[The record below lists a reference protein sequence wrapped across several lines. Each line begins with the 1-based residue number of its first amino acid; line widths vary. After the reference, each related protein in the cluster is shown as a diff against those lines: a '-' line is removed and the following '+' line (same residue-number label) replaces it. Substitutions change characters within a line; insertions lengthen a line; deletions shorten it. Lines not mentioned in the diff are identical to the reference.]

1 MERVFDILGSQ
12 IFGQDDDQVLAILDI
27 GSTMTSLSVLQN
39 SRTIYTREQVF
50 GGAQLT
56 EEIQRRY
63 GLSYE
68 EAGMAK
74 KQGGLPDD
82 YVPEVLEPFKEGIVQ
97 QVSRALQFFY
107 SSSQYGEVDH
117 LVLAGG
123 CAGIEGIDEMIEE
136 RLGTTA
142 SIANPFTDMSLSS
155 KVNAQ
160 ALSTDAPALMISCG
174 LALRSFD

>member
-1 MERVFDILGSQ
+1 MLGTQ
-12 IFGQDDDQVLAILDI
+12 TFGRDEEEIVAVLDI
-27 GSTMTSLSVLQN
+27 GSTMTSLSVLSN
-39 SRTIYTREQVF
+39 NRTIYTREQVF

-82 YVPEVLEPFKEGIVQ
+82 YLAEVLEPFKEGIVQ

-123 CAGIEGIDEMIEE
+123 CAVSK
-136 RLGTTA
+136 A
-142 SIANPFTDMSLSS
+142 SMT
-155 KVNAQ
+155 
-160 ALSTDAPALMISCG
+160 
-174 LALRSFD
+174 